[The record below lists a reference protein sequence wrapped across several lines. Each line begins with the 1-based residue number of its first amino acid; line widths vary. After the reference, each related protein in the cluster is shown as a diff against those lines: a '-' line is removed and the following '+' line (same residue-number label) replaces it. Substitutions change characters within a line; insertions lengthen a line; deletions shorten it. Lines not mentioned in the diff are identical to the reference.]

1 MEEQEVGKVSNFFAK
16 INVAAIKVT
25 DGVIKVGD
33 TLHFKGQTSDFQDTV
48 SRMEVEG
55 QSVDEAK
62 PGDEIGIKVK
72 ERVREHDSVYKV

>member
-33 TLHFKGQTSDFQDTV
+33 TLHFKGQTTDFQDTV

-72 ERVREHDSVYKV
+72 DRVREHDSVYKT